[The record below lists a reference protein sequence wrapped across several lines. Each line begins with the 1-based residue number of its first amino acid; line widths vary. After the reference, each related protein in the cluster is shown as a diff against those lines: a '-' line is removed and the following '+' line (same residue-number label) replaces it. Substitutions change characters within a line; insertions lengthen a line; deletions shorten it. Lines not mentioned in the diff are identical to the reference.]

1 MRRFML
7 SFVIVALQIGR
18 VLAAEDR
25 TGGVLEK
32 LRSVAPCGAAV
43 AWAETKK
50 IPLNQIDSTVDGEA
64 VNPGDSITGLV
75 TLHEKAARQ
84 MQWIVYSEIVMPGP
98 KDDIGKKTE
107 PVASYTTL
115 GNKLEF
121 KSTPVMVNV
130 RTAGPFVEGGDKRKP
145 KVEEDSARF
154 PLDKGFLSLG
164 LDRAVAAVLKFNGNK
179 EHGNFAIGPK
189 PFSESQIAKGR
200 KLAEMTHI
208 TSDDERALCGSCP
221 ALLSYFDLVQHTPGL
236 QDICFKVVDMP
247 SMWSMIRHVGV
258 SANLTFETEQ
268 FRAADSFA
276 WGSAGSLPVF
286 YFPMLLEL
294 NKQPALKVTFVVTS
308 PKPPLLGCGGIVGML
323 AEKPGEKETYLTL
336 RVISARRAEANSAR

>member
-1 MRRFML
+1 MRRFIL
-7 SFVIVALQIGR
+7 IVATAAVLIGQI
-18 VLAAEDR
+18 LAAEDR
-25 TGGVLEK
+25 GGVLEK
-32 LRSVAPCGAAV
+32 FRPVAPCGPAI

-64 VNPGDSITGLV
+64 LNPGDSITGLV
-75 TLHEKAARQ
+75 MLHEKGARQ
-84 MQWIVYSEIVMPGP
+84 MQWLIYSEIVTPGP
-98 KDDIGKKTE
+98 KDDIGKKSE
-107 PVASYTTL
+107 PVALYTTL

-121 KSTPVMVNV
+121 ESAPVMVNV
-130 RTAGPFVEGGDKRKP
+130 RTIGPFVVAGDKRKP
-145 KVEEDSARF
+145 KVEEESARF

-164 LDRAVAAVLKFNGNK
+164 LDRAVSAVLKFKDKK
-179 EHGNFAIGPK
+179 EHGNFAFGSK
-189 PFSESQIAKGR
+189 PFSESEIAKGR

-236 QDICFKVVDMP
+236 QDIGFKVIDMP
-247 SMWSMIRHVGV
+247 SVWSMIRHVGV
-258 SANLTFETEQ
+258 TANLTFQTEQ

-276 WGSAGSLPVF
+276 WEPAGSAPVF

-323 AEKPGEKETYLTL
+323 AEKPGEKDTYLTL
-336 RVISARRAEANSAR
+336 RVISARRDESKSAR